1 MPLLPEDSS
10 EYTDEWI
17 EDLRLEIDLALSI
30 VHEYLASRDGKPP
43 SATSSIVKSDDALSY
58 QTSETFLNDD
68 SSDKLDIDVNL
79 KMEKVQEIVSE
90 LSECLVKHGIPQPP
104 PLSTRIEAPY
114 DLELENVSG
123 AWKCV
128 ERTIWKSVRT
138 QISST
143 LSFIE
148 EDRKITWTR
157 RISNKLILSW

>member
-1 MPLLPEDSS
+1 M
-10 EYTDEWI
+10 
-17 EDLRLEIDLALSI
+17 
-30 VHEYLASRDGKPP
+30 HEYLTSRDGEPP
-43 SATSSIVKSDDALSY
+43 SETSSIVKSDDALSY

-123 AWKCV
+123 A
-128 ERTIWKSVRT
+128 
-138 QISST
+138 
-143 LSFIE
+143 
-148 EDRKITWTR
+148 
-157 RISNKLILSW
+157 